1 LSLKDIDENDARHCA
16 GTDRLDV
23 VGLPA
28 NAAPTGALAQSYSID
43 QTRYFATPDI
53 EQAELKQRIEEAS
66 SFPRCTW

>member
-1 LSLKDIDENDARHCA
+1 LATSTR
-16 GTDRLDV
+16 
-23 VGLPA
+23 LPA

-66 SFPRCTW
+66 CFPRCPW

>member
-1 LSLKDIDENDARHCA
+1 MKMTRAIALALSSLMWLATSTR
-16 GTDRLDV
+16 
-23 VGLPA
+23 LPA